1 MRCSYAFALNWQ
13 VHPSSRKTLGALYWR
28 TRHSLNTLFRMAG
41 LNSVPQIVSLTI
53 FPIKSCAGIAVEEMA
68 IGRIGP
74 ELDRRWMLV
83 ADDDGE
89 MLAVTQ
95 REMPKLALAQ
105 PTISGGELVVRA
117 PGMSALRVPVEDD
130 RPPNRSVLLRAD
142 ALQVIDEGLEAAE
155 WFGDLLEA
163 EVRLVRLPEASG
175 RRVNPKYA
183 AKAAYTSLT
192 DGFPFLLLSTA
203 SLDDLN
209 HRLHEQGKPAVEMR
223 RFRPSIVVSGVP
235 AYAEDDWRR
244 IRLGAIPFEVV
255 KPCARCVMT
264 TVDPS
269 RGEVTDPL
277 EPLATLATY
286 RRVEGKVMFAQNLV
300 HRATGMLHVGDE
312 LTVLE

>member
-1 MRCSYAFALNWQ
+1 MDVLNPAPH
-13 VHPSSRKTLGALYWR
+13 VT
-28 TRHSLNTLFRMAG
+28 
-41 LNSVPQIVSLTI
+41 SLTI
-53 FPIKSCAGIAVEEMA
+53 YPVKSCAGVALDHVT
-68 IGRIGP
+68 IGRTGP
-74 ELDRRWMLV
+74 ELDRRWMIV

-105 PTISGGELVVRA
+105 PSISGGELILRA
-117 PGMSALRVPVEDD
+117 PGMSSLRLLIEDD
-130 RPPNRSVLLRAD
+130 RPANRSVLLRAD
-142 ALQVIDEGLEAAE
+142 ALLVIDEGLEAAE

-163 EVRLVRLPEASG
+163 EVRLVRLPEAAG

-183 AKAAYTSLT
+183 PKVAYTSLT
-192 DGFPFLLLSTA
+192 DGYPVLLLSSA

-209 HRLHEQGKPAVEMR
+209 HRLHAQGKPAVEMR
-223 RFRPSIVVSGVP
+223 RFRPTIVVSGVP
-235 AYAEDDWRR
+235 AYAEDEWRH
-244 IRLGAIPFEVV
+244 IRLGDIPFDVV

-264 TVDPS
+264 TVDPA
-269 RGEVTDPL
+269 RGEVVDPL

-300 HRATGMLHVGDE
+300 HRATGVLSVGDE